1 VVIAVLKMIKPE
13 LAPIVTLKWKIHR
26 LINFIN
32 WVKYGGKQIWKCAW
46 KKLIGTKRNQLL

>member
-1 VVIAVLKMIKPE
+1 MVIAVLKMIKPE

-32 WVKYGGKQIWKCAW
+32 WVKFGGKQIWKCAW